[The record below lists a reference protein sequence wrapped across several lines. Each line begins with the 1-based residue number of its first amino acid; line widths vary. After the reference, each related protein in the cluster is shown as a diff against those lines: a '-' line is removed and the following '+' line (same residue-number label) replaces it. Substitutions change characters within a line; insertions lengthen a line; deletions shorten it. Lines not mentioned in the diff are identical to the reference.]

1 MGSLFDGAS
10 LDNAI
15 ASLKNDLLDES
26 GPKISTMRNYR
37 FCILHYDP
45 RDEFKLRDRLSKLT
59 DELKGQGW
67 NVLAISLH
75 LLLLNRIKTEE
86 KRVINSIIRTEHRLY
101 AKDPNRALNH
111 LKDKIALYIEGADG
125 IAKDV
130 IELINNFADNHPE
143 ETTRAV
149 IEMLRI
155 RAAGKTLFVVIDEVS
170 QYVHQND
177 SRMLKLQSFVSDL
190 GQKLKGKIWLL
201 ATGQQKLEDSADESS
216 IGKLKDR
223 FPPKLRV
230 HLAPTN
236 IRDVVHKRLLKKTP
250 SREVELRSLFQK
262 HRSELKLYG
271 YKCDAITEED
281 FVEVY
286 PMLPSYV
293 DLLMQITS
301 NLRTRSTRV
310 KGDDHAI
317 RGLLQ
322 LLGELFREQK
332 LGEEEVGALV
342 TANTFLDN
350 VLSEETKEEIIQLQL
365 DLSGREISTPE
376 DVELLV
382 NQIRDR
388 LLAQLKANTRIRII
402 PDNLRN

>member
-1 MGSLFDGAS
+1 MNPSRYNEPMSWLDSRAGAQ
-10 LDNAI
+10 
-15 ASLKNDLLDES
+15 
-26 GPKISTMRNYR
+26 T
-37 FCILHYDP
+37 
-45 RDEFKLRDRLSKLT
+45 
-59 DELKGQGW
+59 
-67 NVLAISLH
+67 
-75 LLLLNRIKTEE
+75 
-86 KRVINSIIRTEHRLY
+86 
-101 AKDPNRALNH
+101 
-111 LKDKIALYIEGADG
+111 G
-125 IAKDV
+125 IGTSV
-130 IELINNFADNHPE
+130 E
-143 ETTRAV
+143 ETTRAI

-190 GQKLKGKIWLL
+190 GQKLKGKVWLL

-322 LLGELFREQK
+322 LLGELFREQ
-332 LGEEEVGALV
+332 
-342 TANTFLDN
+342 TFVDN
-350 VLSEETKEEIIQLQL
+350 IPN
-365 DLSGREISTPE
+365 ISRGK
-376 DVELLV
+376 V
-382 NQIRDR
+382 N
-388 LLAQLKANTRIRII
+388 
-402 PDNLRN
+402 P